1 MEEKPIQD
9 PYTWL
14 NFVIWDNLIVDG
26 KTTEQVIQEVLYW
39 CNPNEDVDKIKK
51 IIKQKCD
58 DFLIQHKKELEK
70 EKTECIYNTGGRLS
84 GAGWSNQK

>member
-9 PYTWL
+9 PDTWL

-26 KTTEQVIQEVLYW
+26 KTTEQVIQEALYW
-39 CNPNEDVDKIKK
+39 CNPNEDIDKIKK

-58 DFLIQHKKELEK
+58 DFLTQHKKELEK

-84 GAGWSNQK
+84 GACWSNQK